1 MADEENK
8 QEIDSNIIVSALKFW
23 QKIFEEKD
31 VVIKF
36 IKKDGTERIMR
47 VTLDFSKIPE
57 KDKPKTVN
65 IQQILKLI
73 QKNKIM
79 HVYDLEKKG
88 WRSVPFETVQ
98 YMDTKD
104 KKRYYTKTYYD
115 KHFNKGEMK

>member
-8 QEIDSNIIVSALKFW
+8 QDIDSNIIVSALKFW

-31 VVIKF
+31 VTIKF
-36 IKKDGTERIMR
+36 IKKDGTERLMR
-47 VTLDFSKIPE
+47 VTLDFTKIPE

-88 WRSVPFETVQ
+88 WRSVPFETVE
-98 YMDTKD
+98 YMDTK
-104 KKRYYTKTYYD
+104 KQRYYTQHYYE
-115 KHFNKGEMK
+115 KRFGKRRK

>member
-1 MADEENK
+1 MAEENK
-8 QEIDSNIIVSALKFW
+8 QEIDSNVIVSALKFW

-31 VVIKF
+31 VIIKF
-36 IKKDGTERIMR
+36 IKKDNTERVMR

-88 WRSVPFETVQ
+88 WRSVPFESVQ
-98 YMDTKD
+98 YMDTKTQ
-104 KKRYYTKTYYD
+104 RYYTKKYYD
-115 KHFNKGEMK
+115 KHFGKGENH